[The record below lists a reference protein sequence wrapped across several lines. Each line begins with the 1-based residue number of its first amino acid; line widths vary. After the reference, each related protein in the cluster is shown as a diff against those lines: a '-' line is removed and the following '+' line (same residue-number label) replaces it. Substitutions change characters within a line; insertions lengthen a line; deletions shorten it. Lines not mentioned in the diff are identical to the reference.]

1 MTNDMTSAMASNIS
15 GDISGN
21 NDIKLITFDLD
32 NTLWDVEPIVA
43 RAEKA
48 MRDWIR
54 AEHPGF
60 VARFDFR
67 EFSRLRHAVVT
78 ECHDIAHDL
87 TALRTEVLR
96 RAFVEGGY
104 AAADAVT
111 AARNAFDVF
120 YAGRNTVE
128 YFPGALDALA
138 ELKKDFQLCALSN
151 GNADI
156 GRVGLGHLFS
166 GHFSAASVGA
176 AKPDPRIYL
185 AALAASGLT
194 PAQAIHVG
202 DHPEQDIAAAAGVG
216 MRTVWVNFTDQVWPE
231 QPPADAE
238 ITSFD
243 ELVPVIRR
251 LARA

>member
-1 MTNDMTSAMASNIS
+1 MTIR
-15 GDISGN
+15 
-21 NDIKLITFDLD
+21 LITFDLD

-54 AEHPGF
+54 TEHPDF
-60 VARFDFR
+60 VARFDLR
-67 EFSRLRHAVVT
+67 GLSRLRHAVVT

-104 AAADAVT
+104 SAEDAMAAARA
-111 AARNAFDVF
+111 AFDVF

-128 YFPGALDALA
+128 YFPGALDALTA
-138 ELKKDFQLCALSN
+138 LKKDFELYALSN

-156 GRVGLGHLFS
+156 QRIGLGHLFS
-166 GHFSAASVGA
+166 RHFSAASVGA

-185 AALAASGLT
+185 AALAASGVA

-216 MRTVWVNFTDQVWPE
+216 MHTVWVNFTDQVWPD

-243 ELVPVIRR
+243 ELVPVVRR
-251 LARA
+251 LALV

>member
-1 MTNDMTSAMASNIS
+1 MASNMASKKNIR
-15 GDISGN
+15 
-21 NDIKLITFDLD
+21 LITFDLD

-43 RAEKA
+43 RAEKT

-78 ECHDIAHDL
+78 ERHDIAHDL

-104 AAADAVT
+104 AASEAEV
-111 AARNAFDVF
+111 AAGNAFDVF

-128 YFPGALDALA
+128 YFPGALEALTV
-138 ELKKDFQLCALSN
+138 LGRDFRLCALSN

-156 GRVGLGHLFS
+156 QRVGLGHLFS

-185 AALAASGLT
+185 AALAASGVT

-216 MRTVWVNFTDQVWPE
+216 MRTVWVNFTDQVWPDL
-231 QPPADAE
+231 PPADAE
-238 ITSFD
+238 ITGFD

-251 LARA
+251 LAGA